1 MMERETR
8 AARAGHGS
16 EPLATEVPMR
26 SRLRHHLTYANVM
39 STLAVFIALGGSS
52 YAAVTLS
59 GSKLK
64 HRSVPGAK
72 LKRNSITNLE
82 VRESRLGRVP
92 RAASA
97 DVAGSLIDATE
108 STVRPRQVTAAELRE
123 RCPADTYATGGTC
136 IEKVPREPAPYGTA
150 VNRCSFTAP
159 GRRLP
164 THGELAEVLKVDT
177 VDLVPSTTPGI
188 PTGELT
194 SEVFASTTTPGEVD
208 VLFVIDETGSIAVTS
223 SDFAGRRAF
232 RCAVD
237 PTNR

>member
-1 MMERETR
+1 
-8 AARAGHGS
+8 
-16 EPLATEVPMR
+16 MR

-97 DVAGSLIDATE
+97 DLAASLIDTTE
-108 STVRPRQVTAAELRE
+108 STVRPRQVTASELRD
-123 RCPADTYATGGTC
+123 RCPADTFATGGTC
-136 IEKVPREPAPYGTA
+136 IEKVPG
-150 VNRCSFTAP
+150 N
-159 GRRLP
+159 
-164 THGELAEVLKVDT
+164 
-177 VDLVPSTTPGI
+177 PSR
-188 PTGELT
+188 
-194 SEVFASTTTPGEVD
+194 
-208 VLFVIDETGSIAVTS
+208 TGS
-223 SDFAGRRAF
+223 R
-232 RCAVD
+232 
-237 PTNR
+237 